1 MLTVG
6 FGDIAASNYKEAM
19 CLIFIETVSCI
30 VLAYNVNCVGE
41 LIMNIRSKDDEKKKQ
56 IKLFKK
62 ITESTEI
69 SNELN
74 WKITNYIEESINLKK
89 NFNFDEE
96 YKFIGNLPKYLKY
109 DFLKQTHKT
118 VFNNL
123 PFFRF
128 MMEKTIY
135 NLAEKIEMLMSHP
148 EEIIRNKTEDFNL
161 WIMRSGEVGLVCS
174 RGGSD
179 LNNQIMDK
187 IVMENNAQPFVL
199 SLNFITKQQLPYE
212 FKSLEYSSFYFM

>member
-1 MLTVG
+1 MLFNFCFAHILAITLTAMVAISPHQNWMTVKDIANAEWFEKYIWSYYWGTNIMLTVG
-6 FGDIAASNYKEAM
+6 FGDIAASNYKEAI

-62 ITESTEI
+62 ITESSEI

-135 NLAEKIEMLMSHP
+135 SIA
-148 EEIIRNKTEDFNL
+148 
-161 WIMRSGEVGLVCS
+161 
-174 RGGSD
+174 
-179 LNNQIMDK
+179 
-187 IVMENNAQPFVL
+187 
-199 SLNFITKQQLPYE
+199 
-212 FKSLEYSSFYFM
+212 